1 MSRSASARRKG
12 LRKKD
17 AQVQLFPFL
26 AVLICTMGTLI
37 VLLVVFVQQAKVHA
51 AHVAKE
57 RRAEAV
63 QASHEREE
71 LLQEQQTFEWR
82 LEILKTQK
90 EEIARQLAGERLKLS
105 HVEDHYRRIREELA
119 NLVNQAAEMEQMLQ
133 GGAQTSQAAQE
144 ELARLNQRIA
154 VVRAQLEQVQ
164 NRAAEG
170 PQSFALI
177 PYEGPHSTH
186 RRPIYIECLQDR
198 IVLQPEGVIL
208 NDRDFDGPLGPGNP
222 LDAALRATREYLA
235 RTGGVERHGEPYPLL
250 VVRSQGPRSYAAA
263 RAAIETWDDEF
274 GYELIDDDLVLQYP
288 PADPALKE
296 AMQKAV
302 DEARRRQE
310 ILRAAQP
317 NRFGPGSI
325 AGFQARPHHGGFQ
338 AVGEPGEE
346 EGEFGGAGARGG
358 KPGFEGDEGQPGDF
372 DSLAG
377 GPSGQ
382 ADTEN
387 SNRGGGDGASGGQG
401 AAGGVA
407 GGTNSFGST
416 FGKATQTPLAAT
428 RGRDWGLKD
437 ATAGATP
444 YTRPITVQC
453 LADKLVL
460 APERGSDHQAVDI
473 PMTGA
478 TRSAIDPF
486 MQALWKRMDGW
497 GLAGNRAYWKPV
509 LKVEVGPGA
518 EDRFTDFQQL
528 LNGSGLVIERKTR

>member
-1 MSRSASARRKG
+1 

-51 AHVAKE
+51 SHVAQE
-57 RRAEAV
+57 RREEAI
-63 QASHEREE
+63 QASHEQEE
-71 LLQEQQTFEWR
+71 LLQEQETHEWR

-90 EEIARQLAGERLKLS
+90 EEIAKQLAGERLKLS
-105 HVEDHYRRIREELA
+105 HVEDHYRRVRDELA
-119 NLVNQAAEMEQMLQ
+119 GLMNQAAEMEQLLQ
-133 GGAQTSQAAQE
+133 GGTQNSQAAQE
-144 ELARLNQRIA
+144 ELTRLSQRIA

-164 NRAAEG
+164 QQAQQG

-177 PYEGPHSTH
+177 PYEGPNATH
-186 RRPIYIECLQDR
+186 RRPIYIECLRDR

-208 NDRDFDGPLGPGNP
+208 NDRDFEGPLGPGNP

-288 PADPALKE
+288 PADPVLKE
-296 AMQKAV
+296 SMQKAV

-317 NRFGPGSI
+317 NRFGSDAI

-338 AVGEPGEE
+338 AVGEPDDG
-346 EGEFGGAGARGG
+346 EGEFGGAGAHGG
-358 KPGFEGDEGQPGDF
+358 KSGFDGDEGRPGDF
-372 DSLAG
+372 DHVAG

-382 ADTEN
+382 SEKES
-387 SNRGGGDGASGGQG
+387 SNRGGSGSAGGDSGSGGQDS
-401 AAGGVA
+401 AGGVS
-407 GGTNSFGST
+407 GGTNSLGNT
-416 FGKATQTPLAAT
+416 FGKGSQTPLSKT

-437 ATAGATP
+437 AAAGATP

-453 LADKLVL
+453 HADKLVL
-460 APERGSDHQAVDI
+460 PPERGSDQPAVTI
-473 PMTGA
+473 PMAGA

-486 MQALWKRMDGW
+486 MQAVWKRTDAW
-497 GLAGNRAYWKPV
+497 GLAGSHAYWKPV
-509 LKVEVGPGA
+509 LKVQVEPGA
-518 EDRFTDFQQL
+518 EDRFVDFQQL
-528 LNGSGLVIERKTR
+528 LDGSGLVIERKTR